1 MQLER
6 FDYWQIIRAFDP
18 KNLIF
23 IDESGVNLCLNRLL
37 ARALKGQR
45 ARGNRPS
52 SRGKNVSVIGA
63 LSLKGVIAQ
72 VSLLGAI
79 DGLTFE
85 AFIAQ
90 RLVPQLWPGAFVLMD
105 NCSIH
110 KGAEIRALIEQAGA
124 TLIYLPRYSPD
135 FSPIENA
142 WSKIKQI
149 LRSIKARNYPDLALA
164 LESAFNQISL
174 ENIRNWFSHCCYRIS
189 LE

>member
-1 MQLER
+1 VQQER
-6 FDYWQIIRAFDP
+6 FDYWQLIRAFDP

-23 IDESGVNLCLNRLL
+23 IDESGVNLSLSRLR

-45 ARGNRPS
+45 ARGSRPS

-63 LSLKGVIAQ
+63 LSLKGMIAQ
-72 VSLLGAI
+72 VSLLGST

-90 RLVPQLWPGAFVLMD
+90 RLVPQLSPGNTVLMD

-110 KGAEIRALIEQAGA
+110 KGAEVRTLIEQAGA

-149 LRSIKARNYPDLALA
+149 LRSLKARTFPDLAIA
-164 LESAFNQISL
+164 LESAFNQISP
-174 ENIRNWFSHCCYRIS
+174 ENIRNWFSHCCYCIPPD
-189 LE
+189 